1 MRRLILSCVLAS
13 FCTGPTLAHDIPN
26 ARVDRSIQVTLE
38 PEKIR
43 VDYQVGLSELTLTQ
57 DLRQV
62 IGELPGSDRQGWFE
76 EYGRVTGPLN
86 AKGVLVTANGEE
98 VELRSIGFDLA
109 IQSHPLYTFHFE
121 ARIPP
126 RGRIVVN
133 DSNYLASEGT
143 SRLALQP
150 GIGVRVSGD
159 DLPTDVTQITIRP
172 IWQLD
177 KFEERRTRRITVDYA
192 LTLKTEPIKP
202 APVSRPIPPSKPDDT
217 LSKLLDR
224 DASKTWPMLCL
235 LAFFLGAGHAIQPG
249 HGKTIVLA
257 STLGSR
263 SGMARGAILGLATA
277 IVHMASVALIA
288 AILWATRSIRPENVH
303 LALAHATGFVIA
315 AIGFWKLGRHLAGY
329 SEHEAKEVDESS
341 EKRGIIP
348 LALAGGAVPCW
359 DAVALVLV
367 AEAID
372 RLRLGLILLAAF
384 SLGMACVLVG
394 VGVAA
399 SRFRRWFERFERGDR
414 IERTLGILGALIL
427 AGIGLT
433 LLRVG

>member
-1 MRRLILSCVLAS
+1 MTRYRSFWTATPRR
-13 FCTGPTLAHDIPN
+13 
-26 ARVDRSIQVTLE
+26 
-38 PEKIR
+38 
-43 VDYQVGLSELTLTQ
+43 
-57 DLRQV
+57 
-62 IGELPGSDRQGWFE
+62 PGRCSAFW
-76 EYGRVTGPLN
+76 
-86 AKGVLVTANGEE
+86 
-98 VELRSIGFDLA
+98 
-109 IQSHPLYTFHFE
+109 HFFS
-121 ARIPP
+121 
-126 RGRIVVN
+126 V
-133 DSNYLASEGT
+133 
-143 SRLALQP
+143 
-150 GIGVRVSGD
+150 
-159 DLPTDVTQITIRP
+159 
-172 IWQLD
+172 
-177 KFEERRTRRITVDYA
+177 
-192 LTLKTEPIKP
+192 
-202 APVSRPIPPSKPDDT
+202 
-217 LSKLLDR
+217 
-224 DASKTWPMLCL
+224 
-235 LAFFLGAGHAIQPG
+235 
-249 HGKTIVLA
+249 
-257 STLGSR
+257 
-263 SGMARGAILGLATA
+263 ILGLATA

-394 VGVAA
+394 VGVTA
-399 SRFRRWFERFERGDR
+399 SRFRRWFERFERGDL